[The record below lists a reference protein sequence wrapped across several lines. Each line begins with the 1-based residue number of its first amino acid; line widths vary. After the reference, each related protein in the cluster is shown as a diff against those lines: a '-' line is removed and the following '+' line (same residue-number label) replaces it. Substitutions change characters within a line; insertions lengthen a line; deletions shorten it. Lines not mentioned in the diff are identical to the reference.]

1 MPKFHTYS
9 LSIKGRRETN
19 QDMCL
24 IFKPR
29 EDALFLAVA
38 DGMGGVAGGQ
48 IASQTVIECCKN
60 ILLDFFKSD
69 VKPSQL
75 KEILIHIFNQAQK
88 SVKIKVEED
97 PKLNGM
103 GTTLACVLI
112 LNDKYVWGNI
122 GDSRIYQISNSKI
135 SQITSDHTHIQDFL
149 NQHNVKISDKMLSN
163 YGHYLTRSID
173 GGTDEADILPDVV
186 PYEELKEGD
195 TFLLCSDG
203 LITNKMEKDEE
214 NILKYLSGTKN
225 LEEAAEN
232 LIGRA
237 FANGSNDNI
246 SIVLCEYGS
255 VKRKRIKL
263 NYYKLPNDEK
273 INSNFIHKNKTK
285 IITGAIIIISIL
297 TIISFYMGLWKL

>member
-1 MPKFHTYS
+1 MLKFQTYS

-19 QDMCL
+19 QDTCL

-29 EDALFLAVA
+29 EDVLFLAVA

-60 ILLDFFKSD
+60 ILSDYFKSD

-75 KEILIHIFNQAQK
+75 KEILIHLFNQAQK
-88 SVKIKVEED
+88 SVKRKVEED
-97 PKLNGM
+97 PQLRGM

-135 SQITSDHTHIQDFL
+135 SQITSDHTHMQDFL

-203 LITNKMEKDEE
+203 LITNKVEKDEE
-214 NILKYLSGTKN
+214 NILKYLSATKN

-237 FANGSNDNI
+237 FTNGSSDNI

-255 VKRKRIKL
+255 VKRKKIKL
-263 NYYKLPNDEK
+263 SYYKLPNDEK
-273 INSNFIHKNKTK
+273 INSNLIHKSKTK
-285 IITGAIIIISIL
+285 IITSVIIIISIL
-297 TIISFYMGLWKL
+297 IMISFYMGLLKL

>member
-1 MPKFHTYS
+1 MLKFQTYS

-19 QDMCL
+19 QDTCL

-29 EDALFLAVA
+29 EDVLFLAVA
-38 DGMGGVAGGQ
+38 DGMGGCANGQ

-60 ILLDFFKSD
+60 ILSDYFKSD

-75 KEILIHIFNQAQK
+75 KEILIHLFNQAQK
-88 SVKIKVEED
+88 SVRTKVEED
-97 PKLNGM
+97 PQLSGM

-149 NQHNVKISDKMLSN
+149 NQHNVKISDKVLRN

-203 LITNKMEKDEE
+203 LITNKVEKDEE

-237 FANGSNDNI
+237 FTNGSNDNI
-246 SIVLCEYGS
+246 TVVLCEYGS
-255 VKRKRIKL
+255 VKRKKIKL
-263 NYYKLPNDEK
+263 SYYKLPDDEK
-273 INSNFIHKNKTK
+273 INSNLIYKSKTK
-285 IITGAIIIISIL
+285 IITGVIIISIL
-297 TIISFYMGLWKL
+297 IIISFYMGLLKL